1 VKQAHD
7 EMLKFSYQV
16 SGIPGVGVAA
26 DTRAFKDSSISKPLQ
41 QEFSGICVQ
50 PKMQWHG
57 AATDLP
63 GDGSTTATG
72 LVSAQ

>member
-1 VKQAHD
+1 MKQAHD

-16 SGIPGVGVAA
+16 SGIPGVGVTA

-41 QEFSGICVQ
+41 QEFSGICAQ
-50 PKMQWHG
+50 RKMQWSG
-57 AATDLP
+57 DLP
-63 GDGSTTATG
+63 GDRSTTATG